1 LAEQYVLRFCVGQT
15 HTEEHHV
22 SQAWRQIQKAA
33 AELEQ

>member
-1 LAEQYVLRFCVGQT
+1 VGQT

-33 AELEQ
+33 AELER